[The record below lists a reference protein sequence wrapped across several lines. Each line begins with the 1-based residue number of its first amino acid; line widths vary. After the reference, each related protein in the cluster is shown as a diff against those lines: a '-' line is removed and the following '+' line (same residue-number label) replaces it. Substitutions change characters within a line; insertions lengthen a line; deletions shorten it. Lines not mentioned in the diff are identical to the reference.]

1 MKYIAP
7 IFFYLM
13 FNLYTI
19 QSFATKN
26 TFENLDKLSCYDLMS
41 RLVKTSPLGELF
53 KDKSMKLDFK
63 FERYDSDYLILVLV
77 TIDNPRQN
85 SVYANFA
92 LNLNNFS
99 LYSMDLTPRVG
110 IKIYK
115 QYVPFIK
122 EKCTPEENVYI
133 HTGRLESYD

>member
-1 MKYIAP
+1 MKYITL
-7 IFFYLM
+7 IFLYLVL
-13 FNLYTI
+13 NLY
-19 QSFATKN
+19 ATDSLAIVNKFDN
-26 TFENLDKLSCYDLMS
+26 IEQLSCYDLMS
-41 RLVKTSPLGELF
+41 RLIKTSPLGELF
-53 KDKSMKLDFK
+53 KDKSMELDFK
-63 FERYDSDYLILVLV
+63 FERYDNDYLILVLV

-92 LNLNNFS
+92 LNLINFT

-122 EKCTPEENVYI
+122 EKCTPEENIYI